1 MRKLV
6 LFLLFVCCVNLNCA
20 FAFSVEQI
28 NNPKTSC
35 AQCYVANQDLIL
47 SDNTVNSLNQ
57 LLNDLNKK
65 TGIEIAVVAIEGDE
79 TTSARELSMELFDKW
94 QIGKKGE
101 DNGVIVMLTKTS
113 REVFI
118 RTGYGVEGILTDALS
133 TRIVNKY
140 MIPYF
145 KQEKWDEGF
154 ILGVEQVVSLLDKTY
169 ENNSKKKENI
179 SKDFSIFSLFYLVI
193 SLLYLIL
200 AIILIY
206 KGYSH
211 ISNNYKLEKIK
222 ALKQKSLPWLIV
234 GIVFFPALLFL
245 LIWIYCIAIRKIK
258 KSSVQCSC
266 SNKMRLL
273 SEKEEDKYLSR
284 KAQIEEEIGSKNYDV
299 WLCESCGNTVIYPYD
314 KMLSIYTECP
324 SCKAKTC
331 YKQSEK
337 VLKYPTSFR
346 NGIMRKT
353 FRCKNCNHISHID
366 SEIPRSGGVIVGGM
380 GSGSGFGG
388 GFSGGGSWGGGF
400 SGGGGGGGRF

>member
-6 LFLLFVCCVNLNCA
+6 LFLLFVCWGQFNSL

-28 NNPKTSC
+28 VNPKTSC
-35 AQCYVANQDLIL
+35 ANCYVANQDGIL
-47 SDNTVNSLNQ
+47 SSYATDSLNQ
-57 LLNDLNKK
+57 LLHSLNQR
-65 TGIEIAVVAIEGDE
+65 TGIEIAVVAIEGE
-79 TTSARELSMELFDKW
+79 QTTSARELSMELFDAWK
-94 QIGKKGE
+94 IGKKGE
-101 DNGVIVMLTKTS
+101 DNGIIVILTKAS

-140 MIPYF
+140 MAPYF
-145 KQEKWDEGF
+145 KQGQWDEGF
-154 ILGVEQVVSLLDKTY
+154 LAGVSQIVSLFEKDY
-169 ENNSKKKENI
+169 ENI
-179 SKDFSIFSLFYLVI
+179 SKKTENKTKDFSIFSLFFLI
-193 SLLYLIL
+193 FSLIYFIL

-206 KGYSH
+206 KQYSH
-211 ISNNYKLEKIK
+211 IDNNFKLEKIK

-234 GIVFFPALLFL
+234 GIVFFPALLIL
-245 LIWIYCIAIRKIK
+245 LIWIYCIEIRRIK
-258 KSSVQCSC
+258 KSSVKCSC

-299 WLCESCGNTVIYPYD
+299 WLCEKCGNTVIYPYD
-314 KMLSIYTECP
+314 KILTNYSECP
-324 SCKAKTC
+324 SCKAKAY

-337 VLKYPTSFR
+337 VLKYPTSFK
-346 NGIMRKT
+346 NGVMRKT
-353 FRCKNCNHISHID
+353 YRCKNCNHISYID
-366 SEIPRSGGVIVGGM
+366 SDIPRSGGVIIGGM
-380 GSGSGFGG
+380 GGGSSFGG

>member
-1 MRKLV
+1 
-6 LFLLFVCCVNLNCA
+6 
-20 FAFSVEQI
+20 
-28 NNPKTSC
+28 
-35 AQCYVANQDLIL
+35 VANQDLIL

-65 TGIEIAVVAIEGDE
+65 TGIEIAVVAIEGDK

-133 TRIVNKY
+133 TRIVNNY

-145 KQEKWDEGF
+145 KKGQWDEGF
-154 ILGVEQVVSLLDKTY
+154 LSGVSQIVSLLEKDY
-169 ENNSKKKENI
+169 GNI
-179 SKDFSIFSLFYLVI
+179 SLKTENKTKNYFVISLFYLII
-193 SLLYLIL
+193 SLIYFVVALIV
-200 AIILIY
+200 IY
-206 KGYSH
+206 KQYSH
-211 ISNNYKLEKIK
+211 INNNYKLEKIK
-222 ALKQKSLPWLIV
+222 ALKQKSLPWIII
-234 GIVFFPALLFL
+234 GIVFLPGLLL
-245 LIWIYCIAIRKIK
+245 LLAWVNFYAIKRIK
-258 KSSVQCSC
+258 KAKVKCSC
-266 SNKMRLL
+266 DKEMRLL
-273 SEKEEDKYLSR
+273 SEKEEDAYLSR

-324 SCKAKTC
+324 SCRAKAC

-366 SEIPRSGGVIVGGM
+366 SDIPRSGGVIVGGM
-380 GSGSGFGG
+380 GHGSGFGG

>member
-6 LFLLFVCCVNLNCA
+6 LFLLFVCVGQFNSL

-28 NNPKTSC
+28 VNPKTSC
-35 AQCYVANQDLIL
+35 ANCYVANQDAIL
-47 SDNTVNSLNQ
+47 SSSATDRINQLLHSLNQ
-57 LLNDLNKK
+57 R
-65 TGIEIAVVAIEGDE
+65 TGIEIAVVAINGEQN
-79 TTSARELSMELFDKW
+79 TSARDVSMELFDAWK
-94 QIGKKGE
+94 IGKKGE
-101 DNGVIVMLTKTS
+101 DNGIIIILTKAS

-154 ILGVEQVVSLLDKTY
+154 LSGVSQIVRTLEKSY
-169 ENNSKKKENI
+169 ENNSKSYEN
-179 SKDFSIFSLFYLVI
+179 KTKNYFIFSLFYLII
-193 SLLYLIL
+193 SLIYFTV

-206 KGYSH
+206 KQYSH
-211 ISNNYKLEKIK
+211 IDNNFKLEKIK
-222 ALKQKSLPWLIV
+222 ALKQKSNSCIIV
-234 GIVFFPALLFL
+234 GIVFLPGLLLL
-245 LIWIYCIAIRKIK
+245 LIWIYCIAKRRIRLSKVK
-258 KSSVQCSC
+258 CSC
-266 SNKMRLL
+266 SCDMRRL

-353 FRCKNCNHISHID
+353 FRCRNCNHISHID

-380 GSGSGFGG
+380 GSGSSFGG

>member
-6 LFLLFVCCVNLNCA
+6 LFLLFVCCFSFNSA
-20 FAFSVEQI
+20 FAFSVDEI

-35 AQCYVANQDLIL
+35 AECYVANQDLIL
-47 SDNTVNSLNQ
+47 SENTVNTLNQ

-65 TGIEIAVVAIEGDE
+65 TGIEIAVVALEGDE

-94 QIGKKGE
+94 KIGKKGK
-101 DNGVIVMLTKTS
+101 DNGIIVMLTKTS

-118 RTGYGVEGILTDALS
+118 RTGYGVEGVLTDALS

-145 KQEKWDEGF
+145 KQGKWDEGF
-154 ILGVEQVVSLLDKTY
+154 LAGVSQIVSLLDKDY
-169 ENNSKKKENI
+169 VNDSKKEENKTKNYFI
-179 SKDFSIFSLFYLVI
+179 YSLFYLIV
-193 SLLYLIL
+193 S
-200 AIILIY
+200 LIY
-206 KGYSH
+206 FVLALIVIYKQYSH
-211 ISNNYKLEKIK
+211 IDNNYKLEKIK

-234 GIVFFPALLFL
+234 GIVFLPALLLL
-245 LIWIYCIAIRKIK
+245 LIWVNGIAMKRIK
-258 KSSVQCSC
+258 RAKVKCSC
-266 SNKMRLL
+266 GKDMRLL
-273 SEKEEDKYLSR
+273 SEKEEDAYLSR

-299 WLCESCGNTVIYPYD
+299 WLCESCGNTVVYPYD

-331 YKQSEK
+331 YKESEK

-353 FRCKNCNHISHID
+353 YRCKNCNHISHID
-366 SEIPRSGGVIVGGM
+366 SEIPRSGVVVVGGM
-380 GSGSGFGG
+380 GRGSGFGG

>member
-35 AQCYVANQDLIL
+35 AQCYVANQDAIL
-47 SDNTVNSLNQ
+47 SSSATDRINQLLHSLNQ
-57 LLNDLNKK
+57 R
-65 TGIEIAVVAIEGDE
+65 TGIEIAVVAINGEQ
-79 TTSARELSMELFDKW
+79 TTSARDVSMELFDAWK
-94 QIGKKGE
+94 IGKKGE
-101 DNGVIVMLTKTS
+101 DNGIIIILTKAS

-118 RTGYGVEGILTDALS
+118 RTGYGVEGYLTDALS

-140 MIPYF
+140 MAPYF
-145 KQEKWDEGF
+145 KQGKWDEGF
-154 ILGVEQVVSLLDKTY
+154 LSGVSQIVRTLEKSY
-169 ENNSKKKENI
+169 ENNSKSYEN
-179 SKDFSIFSLFYLVI
+179 KTKNYFIFSLFYLII

-234 GIVFFPALLFL
+234 GIVFFPALLLL
-245 LIWIYCIAIRKIK
+245 LIWIYCIAIRKIE
-258 KSSVQCSC
+258 KSSVKCSC

-299 WLCESCGNTVIYPYD
+299 WLCEKCGNTVIYPYD
-314 KMLSIYTECP
+314 KILSNYSECP
-324 SCKAKTC
+324 SCKAKTY

-337 VLKYPTSFR
+337 VMRYPTSFR
-346 NGIMRKT
+346 NGVMRKT
-353 FRCKNCNHISHID
+353 YRCKNCNHISHID
-366 SEIPRSGGVIVGGM
+366 SDIPRSGGVIVGGM
-380 GSGSGFGG
+380 GSGSSFGG

>member
-65 TGIEIAVVAIEGDE
+65 TGIEIAVVAIEGDK

-101 DNGVIVMLTKTS
+101 DNGIIIILTKTS

-154 ILGVEQVVSLLDKTY
+154 ISGVEQVVSLLDKTY

-179 SKDFSIFSLFYLVI
+179 SKNFSIFSLI
-193 SLLYLIL
+193 YLIFSLIFFVL

-206 KGYSH
+206 KGYSY

-299 WLCESCGNTVIYPYD
+299 WLCEKCGNTVIYPYD
-314 KMLSIYTECP
+314 KILSNYSECP
-324 SCKAKTC
+324 SCKAKTY

-337 VLKYPTSFR
+337 VMRYPTSFR
-346 NGIMRKT
+346 NGVMRKT
-353 FRCKNCNHISHID
+353 YRCKNCNHISHID
-366 SEIPRSGGVIVGGM
+366 SDIPRSGGVIVGGM
-380 GSGSGFGG
+380 GSGSSFGG

>member
-6 LFLLFVCCVNLNCA
+6 LFLLFVCCCQFNNV
-20 FAFSVEQI
+20 FAFSIEQI
-28 NNPKTSC
+28 VNPKTSC
-35 AQCYVANQDLIL
+35 ANCYVANQDAIL
-47 SDNTVNSLNQ
+47 SSSATDSLNQ
-57 LLNDLNKK
+57 ILHTLNQK
-65 TGIEIAVVAIEGDE
+65 TGIEIAVVAIEGE
-79 TTSARELSMELFDKW
+79 QTTSAREVSMELFDAWK
-94 QIGKKGE
+94 IGKKGE
-101 DNGVIVMLTKTS
+101 DNGIIIILTKAS

-133 TRIVNKY
+133 TRIVNNY

-145 KQEKWDEGF
+145 KKGQWDEGF

-169 ENNSKKKENI
+169 ENNSKKEKNI
-179 SKDFSIFSLFYLVI
+179 SKDYSIFSLFYLI
-193 SLLYLIL
+193 FSLIFFVL

-234 GIVFFPALLFL
+234 GIVFFPALLL
-245 LIWIYCIAIRKIK
+245 LLVWVNFVAKRKIRLSK
-258 KSSVQCSC
+258 VKCSC
-266 SNKMRLL
+266 GCDMRRL

-324 SCKAKTC
+324 SCKAKAC

-353 FRCKNCNHISHID
+353 YRCKNCNHISHID
-366 SEIPRSGGVIVGGM
+366 SDIPRSGGVIVGGM
-380 GSGSGFGG
+380 GSGSSFGG

>member
-65 TGIEIAVVAIEGDE
+65 TGIEIAVVAIEGE
-79 TTSARELSMELFDKW
+79 QTTSAREVSMELFDAWK
-94 QIGKKGE
+94 IGKKGE
-101 DNGVIVMLTKTS
+101 DNGIIIILTKAS

-179 SKDFSIFSLFYLVI
+179 SKDFSIFSLFYLII
-193 SLLYLIL
+193 SLIYLIL

-234 GIVFFPALLFL
+234 GIVFFPALLIL

-258 KSSVQCSC
+258 KSSVKCSC

-299 WLCESCGNTVIYPYD
+299 WLCEKCGNTVIYPYD
-314 KMLSIYTECP
+314 KILSNYSECP
-324 SCKAKTC
+324 SCKAKTY

-337 VLKYPTSFR
+337 VMRYPTSFR
-346 NGIMRKT
+346 NGVMRKT
-353 FRCKNCNHISHID
+353 YRCKNCNHISHID
-366 SEIPRSGGVIVGGM
+366 SDIPRSGGVIVGGM
-380 GSGSGFGG
+380 GSGSSFGG
-388 GFSGGGSWGGGF
+388 GISGGGSWGGGF

>member
-6 LFLLFVCCVNLNCA
+6 LFLLFVCCFSFNSA

-35 AQCYVANQDLIL
+35 AECYVANQDLIL
-47 SDNTVNSLNQ
+47 SENTVNSLNQ

-65 TGIEIAVVAIEGDE
+65 IGIEIAVVAIEGDE

-101 DNGVIVMLTKTS
+101 DNGVVVMLTKTS

-145 KQEKWDEGF
+145 KQGKWDEGF
-154 ILGVEQVVSLLDKTY
+154 LAGVSQIVSLLDKDY
-169 ENNSKKKENI
+169 ANDSKKEENKTKNYFI
-179 SKDFSIFSLFYLVI
+179 YSLI
-193 SLLYLIL
+193 YLIVS
-200 AIILIY
+200 LIY
-206 KGYSH
+206 FVVALIVIYKQYSH
-211 ISNNYKLEKIK
+211 IDNNYKLEKIK
-222 ALKQKSLPWLIV
+222 ALKQKSLPWLII
-234 GIVFFPALLFL
+234 GIVFLPALLL
-245 LIWIYCIAIRKIK
+245 LMIWVNGIAAKRIK
-258 KSSVQCSC
+258 RAKVKCSC
-266 SNKMRLL
+266 GKDMRLL
-273 SEKEEDKYLSR
+273 SEKEEDAYLSR

-299 WLCESCGNTVIYPYD
+299 WLCEGCGNTVVYPYD

-331 YKQSEK
+331 YKESEK

-353 FRCKNCNHISHID
+353 YRCKNCNHISHID
-366 SEIPRSGGVIVGGM
+366 SEIPRSGAVVVGGM
-380 GSGSGFGG
+380 GRGSGFGG

>member
-6 LFLLFVCCVNLNCA
+6 LFLLFVCVGQFNSL

-28 NNPKTSC
+28 VNPKTSC
-35 AQCYVANQDLIL
+35 ANCYVANQDLIL

-101 DNGVIVMLTKTS
+101 DNGIIVILTKKS

-118 RTGYGVEGILTDALS
+118 RTGYGVEGYLTDALS
-133 TRIVNKY
+133 SRIVNNY
-140 MIPYF
+140 MVPYF
-145 KQEKWDEGF
+145 KEGKWDEGF
-154 ILGVEQVVSLLDKTY
+154 LSGVSQIVRTLEKDY
-169 ENNSKKKENI
+169 GNI
-179 SKDFSIFSLFYLVI
+179 SLKTENKTKNYFVISLFYLII
-193 SLLYLIL
+193 SLIYFVVALIV
-200 AIILIY
+200 IY
-206 KGYSH
+206 KQYSH
-211 ISNNYKLEKIK
+211 INNNYKLEKIK
-222 ALKQKSLPWLIV
+222 ALKQKSLPWIII
-234 GIVFFPALLFL
+234 GIVFLPGLLL
-245 LIWIYCIAIRKIK
+245 LLAWVNFYAIKRIK
-258 KSSVQCSC
+258 RAKVKCSC
-266 SNKMRLL
+266 DKEMRLL
-273 SEKEEDKYLSR
+273 SEKEEDAYLSR

-366 SEIPRSGGVIVGGM
+366 SDIPRSGGVIVGGM
-380 GSGSGFGG
+380 GSGSSFGG

>member
-6 LFLLFVCCVNLNCA
+6 LFLLFVCWGQFNSL

-28 NNPKTSC
+28 VNPKTSC
-35 AQCYVANQDLIL
+35 ANCYVANQDAIL
-47 SDNTVNSLNQ
+47 SSSATDRINQLLHSLNQ
-57 LLNDLNKK
+57 R
-65 TGIEIAVVAIEGDE
+65 TGIEIAVVAINGEQ
-79 TTSARELSMELFDKW
+79 TTSARDVSMELFDAWK
-94 QIGKKGE
+94 IGKKGE
-101 DNGVIVMLTKTS
+101 DNGIIIILTKAS

-145 KQEKWDEGF
+145 KQGKWDEGF
-154 ILGVEQVVSLLDKTY
+154 LSGVSQIVSLLEKDY
-169 ENNSKKKENI
+169 GNI
-179 SKDFSIFSLFYLVI
+179 SLKTENKTKNYFVISLFYLII
-193 SLLYLIL
+193 SLIYFVVALIV
-200 AIILIY
+200 IY
-206 KGYSH
+206 KQYSH
-211 ISNNYKLEKIK
+211 INNNYKLEKIK
-222 ALKQKSLPWLIV
+222 ALKQKSLPWIII
-234 GIVFFPALLFL
+234 GIVFLPGLLL
-245 LIWIYCIAIRKIK
+245 LLAWVNFYAIKRIK
-258 KSSVQCSC
+258 RAKVKCSC
-266 SNKMRLL
+266 DKEMRLL
-273 SEKEEDKYLSR
+273 SEKEEDAYLSR

-380 GSGSGFGG
+380 GHGSGFGG

>member
-6 LFLLFVCCVNLNCA
+6 LFLLFVCCCQFNNV
-20 FAFSVEQI
+20 FAFSIEQI
-28 NNPKTSC
+28 VNPKTSC
-35 AQCYVANQDLIL
+35 ANCYVANQDAIL
-47 SDNTVNSLNQ
+47 SSSATDSLNQ
-57 LLNDLNKK
+57 ILHTLNQK
-65 TGIEIAVVAIEGDE
+65 TGIEIAVVAIEGE
-79 TTSARELSMELFDKW
+79 QTTSAREVSMELFDAWK
-94 QIGKKGE
+94 IGKKGE
-101 DNGVIVMLTKTS
+101 DNGIIIILTKAS

-133 TRIVNKY
+133 TRIVNNY

-145 KQEKWDEGF
+145 KKGQWDEGF

-169 ENNSKKKENI
+169 ENNSKKEKNI
-179 SKDFSIFSLFYLVI
+179 SKDYSIFSLFYLI
-193 SLLYLIL
+193 FSLIFFVL

-234 GIVFFPALLFL
+234 GIVFFPALLL
-245 LIWIYCIAIRKIK
+245 LLVWVNFVAKRKIRLSK
-258 KSSVQCSC
+258 VKCSC
-266 SNKMRLL
+266 GCDMRRL

-284 KAQIEEEIGSKNYDV
+284 KAQIEEEIGSKDYDV
-299 WLCESCGNTVIYPYD
+299 WLCEKCGNTVIYPYD
-314 KMLSIYTECP
+314 KILTNYSECP
-324 SCKAKTC
+324 SCKAKTY

-337 VLKYPTSFR
+337 VMRYPTSFR
-346 NGIMRKT
+346 NGVMRKT
-353 FRCKNCNHISHID
+353 YRCKNCNHISHID
-366 SEIPRSGGVIVGGM
+366 SDIPRSGGVIVGGM
-380 GSGSGFGG
+380 GSGSSFGG

>member
-6 LFLLFVCCVNLNCA
+6 LFLLFVCLGQFNSL

-28 NNPKTSC
+28 VNPKTSC
-35 AQCYVANQDLIL
+35 ANCYVANQDAIL
-47 SDNTVNSLNQ
+47 SSSATDRINQLLHSLNQ
-57 LLNDLNKK
+57 K
-65 TGIEIAVVAIEGDE
+65 TGIEIAVVAINGEQ
-79 TTSARELSMELFDKW
+79 TTSARDVSMELFDAWK
-94 QIGKKGE
+94 IGKKGE
-101 DNGVIVMLTKTS
+101 DNGIIIILTKAS

-133 TRIVNKY
+133 TRIVNNY

-145 KQEKWDEGF
+145 KEGKWDEGF
-154 ILGVEQVVSLLDKTY
+154 LSGVSQIVRTLEKSY
-169 ENNSKKKENI
+169 ENNSKSYEN
-179 SKDFSIFSLFYLVI
+179 KTKNYFIFSLFYLII
-193 SLLYLIL
+193 SLIYLIL

-234 GIVFFPALLFL
+234 GIVFFPALLL
-245 LIWIYCIAIRKIK
+245 LLVWVNFVAKRKIRLSK
-258 KSSVQCSC
+258 VKCSC
-266 SNKMRLL
+266 GCNMRRL

-284 KAQIEEEIGSKNYDV
+284 KAQIEEEIGSKDYDV
-299 WLCESCGNTVIYPYD
+299 WLCEKCGNTVIYPYD
-314 KMLSIYTECP
+314 KILTNYSECP
-324 SCKAKTC
+324 SCKAKTY

-337 VLKYPTSFR
+337 VMRYPTSFR
-346 NGIMRKT
+346 NGVMRKT
-353 FRCKNCNHISHID
+353 YRCKNCNHISHID
-366 SEIPRSGGVIVGGM
+366 SDIPRSGGVIVGGM
-380 GSGSGFGG
+380 GSGSSFGG

>member
-6 LFLLFVCCVNLNCA
+6 LFLLFVCWGQFNSL

-28 NNPKTSC
+28 VNPKTSC
-35 AQCYVANQDLIL
+35 ANCYVANQDAIL
-47 SDNTVNSLNQ
+47 SSSATDRINQLLHSLNQ
-57 LLNDLNKK
+57 R
-65 TGIEIAVVAIEGDE
+65 TGIEIAVVAINGGQN
-79 TTSARELSMELFDKW
+79 TSARDVSMELFDAWK
-94 QIGKKGE
+94 IGKKGE
-101 DNGVIVMLTKTS
+101 DNGIIVILTKKS

-118 RTGYGVEGILTDALS
+118 RTGYGIEGILTDALS

-154 ILGVEQVVSLLDKTY
+154 LSGVSQIVRTLEKSY
-169 ENNSKKKENI
+169 ENNSKSYEN
-179 SKDFSIFSLFYLVI
+179 KTKNYFIFSLFYLII
-193 SLLYLIL
+193 SLIYFTV

-206 KGYSH
+206 KQYSH
-211 ISNNYKLEKIK
+211 IDNNFKLEKIK
-222 ALKQKSLPWLIV
+222 ALKQKSNSWIIV
-234 GIVFFPALLFL
+234 GIVFLPGLLLL

-299 WLCESCGNTVIYPYD
+299 WLCEKCGNTVIYPYD
-314 KMLSIYTECP
+314 KILSNYSECP
-324 SCKAKTC
+324 SCKAKTY

-366 SEIPRSGGVIVGGM
+366 SDIPRSGGVIVGGM
-380 GSGSGFGG
+380 GSGSSFGG

>member
-6 LFLLFVCCVNLNCA
+6 LFLLFVCVGQFNSL

-28 NNPKTSC
+28 VNPKTNC
-35 AQCYVANQDLIL
+35 ANCYVANQDAIL
-47 SDNTVNSLNQ
+47 SSSATDRINQLLHSLNQ
-57 LLNDLNKK
+57 R
-65 TGIEIAVVAIEGDE
+65 TGIEIAVVAIEGE
-79 TTSARELSMELFDKW
+79 QNTSARDVSMELFDAWK
-94 QIGKKGE
+94 IGKKGE
-101 DNGVIVMLTKTS
+101 DNGIIIILTKAS

-154 ILGVEQVVSLLDKTY
+154 ISGVSQIVSLLEKDY
-169 ENNSKKKENI
+169 GNI
-179 SKDFSIFSLFYLVI
+179 SLKTENKTKNYFVISLFYLII
-193 SLLYLIL
+193 SLIYFVVALIV
-200 AIILIY
+200 IY
-206 KGYSH
+206 KQYSH
-211 ISNNYKLEKIK
+211 IDNNFKLEKIK
-222 ALKQKSLPWLIV
+222 ALKQKSNSWIII
-234 GIVFFPALLFL
+234 GIVFLPGLLL
-245 LIWIYCIAIRKIK
+245 LLAWVNFYAIKRIK
-258 KSSVQCSC
+258 RAKVKCSC
-266 SNKMRLL
+266 DKEMRLL
-273 SEKEEDKYLSR
+273 SEKEEDAYLSR

-299 WLCESCGNTVIYPYD
+299 WLCEKCGNTVIYPYD
-314 KMLSIYTECP
+314 KILSNYSECP
-324 SCKAKTC
+324 SCKAKTY

-353 FRCKNCNHISHID
+353 YRCKNCNHISHID
-366 SEIPRSGGVIVGGM
+366 SDIPRSGGVIVGGM
-380 GSGSGFGG
+380 GSGSSFGG

>member
-6 LFLLFVCCVNLNCA
+6 LFLLFVCCCQFNSL

-28 NNPKTSC
+28 VNPKTSC
-35 AQCYVANQDLIL
+35 AQCYVANQDGIL
-47 SDNTVNSLNQ
+47 SSYATDSLNQ
-57 LLNDLNKK
+57 LLHSLNQR
-65 TGIEIAVVAIEGDE
+65 TGIEIAVVAIEGE
-79 TTSARELSMELFDKW
+79 QTTSARELSMELFDKW

-133 TRIVNKY
+133 TRIVNNY

-145 KQEKWDEGF
+145 KKGQWDEGF
-154 ILGVEQVVSLLDKTY
+154 LSGVSQIVSLLEKDY
-169 ENNSKKKENI
+169 GNI
-179 SKDFSIFSLFYLVI
+179 SLKTENKTKNYFVISLFYLII
-193 SLLYLIL
+193 SLIYFVVALIV
-200 AIILIY
+200 IY
-206 KGYSH
+206 KQYSH
-211 ISNNYKLEKIK
+211 INNNYKLEKIK
-222 ALKQKSLPWLIV
+222 ALKQKSLPWIII
-234 GIVFFPALLFL
+234 GIVFLPGLLL
-245 LIWIYCIAIRKIK
+245 LLAWVNFYAIKRIK
-258 KSSVQCSC
+258 RAKVKCSC
-266 SNKMRLL
+266 DKEMRLL
-273 SEKEEDKYLSR
+273 SEKEEDAYLSR

-324 SCKAKTC
+324 SCKAKTY

-337 VLKYPTSFR
+337 VMRYPTSFR
-346 NGIMRKT
+346 NGVMRKT

-380 GSGSGFGG
+380 GHGSGFGG

>member
-65 TGIEIAVVAIEGDE
+65 TGIEIAVVAIEGDK

-133 TRIVNKY
+133 TRIVNNY

-145 KQEKWDEGF
+145 KKGQWDEGF
-154 ILGVEQVVSLLDKTY
+154 LSGVSQIVSLLEKDY
-169 ENNSKKKENI
+169 GNI
-179 SKDFSIFSLFYLVI
+179 SLKTENKTKNYFVISLFYLII
-193 SLLYLIL
+193 SLIYFVVALIV
-200 AIILIY
+200 IY
-206 KGYSH
+206 KQYSH
-211 ISNNYKLEKIK
+211 INNNYKLEKIK
-222 ALKQKSLPWLIV
+222 ALKQKSLPWIII
-234 GIVFFPALLFL
+234 GIVFLPGLLL
-245 LIWIYCIAIRKIK
+245 LLAWVNFYAIKRIK
-258 KSSVQCSC
+258 KAKVKCSC
-266 SNKMRLL
+266 DKEMRLL
-273 SEKEEDKYLSR
+273 SEKEEDAYLSR

-324 SCKAKTC
+324 SCRAKAC

-366 SEIPRSGGVIVGGM
+366 SDIPRSGGVIVGGM
-380 GSGSGFGG
+380 GHGSGFGG

>member
-6 LFLLFVCCVNLNCA
+6 LFLLFVCWGQFNSL

-28 NNPKTSC
+28 VNPKTSC
-35 AQCYVANQDLIL
+35 ANCYVANQDTIL
-47 SDNTVNSLNQ
+47 SSSATDRINQLLHSLNQ
-57 LLNDLNKK
+57 K
-65 TGIEIAVVAIEGDE
+65 TGIEIAVVAIEGE
-79 TTSARELSMELFDKW
+79 QTTSAREVSMELFDAWK
-94 QIGKKGE
+94 IGKKGE
-101 DNGVIVMLTKTS
+101 DNGIIIILTKAS

-133 TRIVNKY
+133 TRIVNNY

-145 KQEKWDEGF
+145 KKGQWDEGF
-154 ILGVEQVVSLLDKTY
+154 LSGVSQIVSLLEKEY
-169 ENNSKKKENI
+169 ENKSKEN
-179 SKDFSIFSLFYLVI
+179 KNNPKNYFVFSLFYLII
-193 SLLYLIL
+193 SLIYLIL

-222 ALKQKSLPWLIV
+222 ALKQKSLPWLII
-234 GIVFFPALLFL
+234 GIVFLPALLL
-245 LIWIYCIAIRKIK
+245 LMIWVNGIAAKRIK
-258 KSSVQCSC
+258 RAKVKCSC
-266 SNKMRLL
+266 DKEMRLL
-273 SEKEEDKYLSR
+273 SEKEEDAYLSR

-314 KMLSIYTECP
+314 KILSNYSECP

-353 FRCKNCNHISHID
+353 YRCKNCNHISYID
-366 SEIPRSGGVIVGGM
+366 SEIPRSGGVIVGGI
-380 GSGSGFGG
+380 GHGSGFGG

>member
-6 LFLLFVCCVNLNCA
+6 LFLLFVCVGQFNSL

-28 NNPKTSC
+28 VNPKTSC
-35 AQCYVANQDLIL
+35 ANCYVANQDAIL
-47 SDNTVNSLNQ
+47 SSSATDRINQLLHSLNQ
-57 LLNDLNKK
+57 R
-65 TGIEIAVVAIEGDE
+65 TGIEIAVVAIEGE
-79 TTSARELSMELFDKW
+79 QNTSARDVSMELFDAWK
-94 QIGKKGE
+94 IGKKGE
-101 DNGVIVMLTKTS
+101 DNGIIIILTKTS

-154 ILGVEQVVSLLDKTY
+154 ISGVEQVVSLLDKTY

-193 SLLYLIL
+193 SLIYLIL

-258 KSSVQCSC
+258 KSSVKCSC

-299 WLCESCGNTVIYPYD
+299 WLCEKCGNTVIYPYD
-314 KMLSIYTECP
+314 KILSNYSECP
-324 SCKAKTC
+324 SCKAKTY

-337 VLKYPTSFR
+337 VMRYPTSFR
-346 NGIMRKT
+346 NGVMRKT
-353 FRCKNCNHISHID
+353 YRCKNCNHISHID
-366 SEIPRSGGVIVGGM
+366 SDIPRSGGVIVGGM
-380 GSGSGFGG
+380 GSGSSFGG

>member
-6 LFLLFVCCVNLNCA
+6 LFLLFVCVGQFNNV

-28 NNPKTSC
+28 VNPKTSC

-65 TGIEIAVVAIEGDE
+65 TGIEIAVVAIEGE
-79 TTSARELSMELFDKW
+79 QTTSAREVSMELFDAWKV
-94 QIGKKGE
+94 GKKGE
-101 DNGVIVMLTKTS
+101 DNGIIVILTKKS

-118 RTGYGVEGILTDALS
+118 RTGYGVEGYLTDALS
-133 TRIVNKY
+133 SRIVNNY
-140 MIPYF
+140 MVPYF
-145 KQEKWDEGF
+145 KEGKWDEGF
-154 ILGVEQVVSLLDKTY
+154 LSGVSQIVRTLEKSY
-169 ENNSKKKENI
+169 ENNSKSYEN
-179 SKDFSIFSLFYLVI
+179 KTKNYFIFSLFYLII
-193 SLLYLIL
+193 SLIYFTV

-206 KGYSH
+206 KQYSH

-234 GIVFFPALLFL
+234 GIVFFPALLIL
-245 LIWIYCIAIRKIK
+245 LIWIYCIAKRRIRLSKVK
-258 KSSVQCSC
+258 CSC
-266 SNKMRLL
+266 SCDMRRL

-284 KAQIEEEIGSKNYDV
+284 KAQIEEEIGSKDYDV
-299 WLCESCGNTVIYPYD
+299 WLCEKCGQTVIYPYD
-314 KMLSIYTECP
+314 KILTNYSECP
-324 SCKAKTC
+324 SCKAKTY

-337 VLKYPTSFR
+337 VLKYPTSFK
-346 NGIMRKT
+346 NGVMRKT
-353 FRCKNCNHISHID
+353 YRCKNCNHISHID
-366 SEIPRSGGVIVGGM
+366 SDIPRSGGVIVGGM
-380 GSGSGFGG
+380 GSGSSFGG

>member
-6 LFLLFVCCVNLNCA
+6 LFLLFVCCCQFNNV
-20 FAFSVEQI
+20 FAFSIEQI
-28 NNPKTSC
+28 VNPKTSC
-35 AQCYVANQDLIL
+35 ANCYVANQDAIL
-47 SDNTVNSLNQ
+47 SSSATDSLNQ
-57 LLNDLNKK
+57 ILHTLNQK
-65 TGIEIAVVAIEGDE
+65 TGIEIAVVAINGEQ
-79 TTSARELSMELFDKW
+79 TTSARDVSMELFDAWK
-94 QIGKKGE
+94 IGKKGE
-101 DNGVIVMLTKTS
+101 DNGIIIILTKAS

-145 KQEKWDEGF
+145 KQGKWDEGF
-154 ILGVEQVVSLLDKTY
+154 ISGVEQIVSLLDKTY
-169 ENNSKKKENI
+169 ENNSKKEKNI
-179 SKDFSIFSLFYLVI
+179 SKDYFVFSLFYLII
-193 SLLYLIL
+193 SLIYFVL

-234 GIVFFPALLFL
+234 GIVFFPALLL
-245 LIWIYCIAIRKIK
+245 LLVWVNFVAKRKIRLSK
-258 KSSVQCSC
+258 VKCSC
-266 SNKMRLL
+266 GCDMRRL

-284 KAQIEEEIGSKNYDV
+284 KAQIEEEIGSKDYDV
-299 WLCESCGNTVIYPYD
+299 WLCEKCGNTVIYPYD
-314 KMLSIYTECP
+314 KILTNYSECP
-324 SCKAKTC
+324 SCKAKTY

-337 VLKYPTSFR
+337 VMRYPTSFR
-346 NGIMRKT
+346 NGVMRKT
-353 FRCKNCNHISHID
+353 YRCKNCNHISHID
-366 SEIPRSGGVIVGGM
+366 SDIPRSGGVIVGGM
-380 GSGSGFGG
+380 GSGSSFGG

>member
-6 LFLLFVCCVNLNCA
+6 LFLLFVCWGQFNSL

-28 NNPKTSC
+28 VNPKTSC

-145 KQEKWDEGF
+145 KEGKWDEGF
-154 ILGVEQVVSLLDKTY
+154 LSGVSQIVRTLEKSY
-169 ENNSKKKENI
+169 ENNSKSYEN
-179 SKDFSIFSLFYLVI
+179 KTKNYFIFSLI
-193 SLLYLIL
+193 YLIL

-211 ISNNYKLEKIK
+211 ISDNYKLEKIK

-234 GIVFFPALLFL
+234 GIVFFPALLIL

-258 KSSVQCSC
+258 KSSVKCSC

-273 SEKEEDKYLSR
+273 SEKEEDKYLSS

-299 WLCESCGNTVIYPYD
+299 WLCEKCGNTVIYPYD
-314 KMLSIYTECP
+314 KILSNYSECP
-324 SCKAKTC
+324 SCKAKTY

-337 VLKYPTSFR
+337 VMRYPTSFR
-346 NGIMRKT
+346 NGVMRKT
-353 FRCKNCNHISHID
+353 YRCKNCNHISHID
-366 SEIPRSGGVIVGGM
+366 SDIPRSGGVIVGGM
-380 GSGSGFGG
+380 GSGSSFGG

>member
-6 LFLLFVCCVNLNCA
+6 LFLLFVCCVSFNYA

-35 AQCYVANQDLIL
+35 AECYVANQDLIL
-47 SDNTVNSLNQ
+47 SDNAVNTLNQ
-57 LLNDLNKK
+57 LLNDLDTK
-65 TGIEIAVVAIEGDE
+65 TGIEIAVVAVEGEE
-79 TTSARELSMELFDKW
+79 TTSARDLSMELFDKW

-101 DNGVIVMLTKTS
+101 DNGIIVMLTKAS

-145 KQEKWDEGF
+145 KEGKWDEGF
-154 ILGVEQVVSLLDKTY
+154 LAGVSQVVSLLDKDY
-169 ENNSKKKENI
+169 ENNSKENKNNPKEY
-179 SKDFSIFSLFYLVI
+179 FIFSLVYLII
-193 SLLYLIL
+193 SLIYFVVALI
-200 AIILIY
+200 AIS
-206 KGYSH
+206 KQYSH
-211 ISNNYKLEKIK
+211 IDNNYKLEKIK
-222 ALKQKSLPWLIV
+222 ALKQKSLPWLII
-234 GIVFFPALLFL
+234 GIVFLPALLL
-245 LIWIYCIAIRKIK
+245 LLAWIYLYVIK
-258 KSSVQCSC
+258 RIKRASVRCSC

-273 SEKEEDKYLSR
+273 SEKEEDAYLSR

-299 WLCESCGNTVIYPYD
+299 WLCEKCGVTVIYPYD
-314 KMLSIYTECP
+314 KILTNYSDCP
-324 SCKAKTC
+324 SCKAKTY
-331 YKQSEK
+331 YKESEK

-353 FRCKNCNHISHID
+353 YRCKNCNHISYID

-380 GSGSGFGG
+380 GHGSGFGG

>member
-6 LFLLFVCCVNLNCA
+6 LFLLFVCCFSFNSA
-20 FAFSVEQI
+20 FAFSVDEI

-35 AQCYVANQDLIL
+35 AECYVANQDLIL
-47 SDNTVNSLNQ
+47 SENTVNSLNQ

-94 QIGKKGE
+94 KIGKKGK
-101 DNGVIVMLTKTS
+101 DNGIIVMLTKTS

-118 RTGYGVEGILTDALS
+118 RTGYGVEGVLTDALS

-145 KQEKWDEGF
+145 KQGKWDEGF
-154 ILGVEQVVSLLDKTY
+154 LAGVSQIVSLLDKDY
-169 ENNSKKKENI
+169 VNDSKKEENKTKNYFI
-179 SKDFSIFSLFYLVI
+179 YSLFYLIV
-193 SLLYLIL
+193 S
-200 AIILIY
+200 LIY
-206 KGYSH
+206 FVLALIVIYKQYSH
-211 ISNNYKLEKIK
+211 IDNNYKLEKIK
-222 ALKQKSLPWLIV
+222 ALKQKSLPWLII
-234 GIVFFPALLFL
+234 GIVFLPALLLL
-245 LIWIYCIAIRKIK
+245 LIWVNGIAMKRIK
-258 KSSVQCSC
+258 RAKVKCSC
-266 SNKMRLL
+266 GKGMRLL
-273 SEKEEDKYLSR
+273 SEKEEDAYLSR

-314 KMLSIYTECP
+314 KILTSYSDCP
-324 SCKAKTC
+324 SCRAKAC

-353 FRCKNCNHISHID
+353 YRCKNCNHISHID

-380 GSGSGFGG
+380 GHGSGFGG

>member
-6 LFLLFVCCVNLNCA
+6 LFLLFVCVGQFNSL

-28 NNPKTSC
+28 VNPKTSC
-35 AQCYVANQDLIL
+35 ANCYVANQDAIL
-47 SDNTVNSLNQ
+47 SSSATDRINQLLHSLNQ
-57 LLNDLNKK
+57 R
-65 TGIEIAVVAIEGDE
+65 TGIEIAVVAIEGE
-79 TTSARELSMELFDKW
+79 QNTSARDVSMELFDAWK
-94 QIGKKGE
+94 IGKKGE
-101 DNGVIVMLTKTS
+101 DNGIIIILTKAS

-118 RTGYGVEGILTDALS
+118 RTGYGVEGYLTDALS
-133 TRIVNKY
+133 TRIVNNY

-145 KQEKWDEGF
+145 KKGQWDEGF
-154 ILGVEQVVSLLDKTY
+154 LSGVSQIVSLLEKDY
-169 ENNSKKKENI
+169 GNI
-179 SKDFSIFSLFYLVI
+179 SLKTENKTKNYFVISLFYLII
-193 SLLYLIL
+193 SLIYFVVALIV
-200 AIILIY
+200 IY
-206 KGYSH
+206 KQYSH
-211 ISNNYKLEKIK
+211 INNNYKLEKIK
-222 ALKQKSLPWLIV
+222 ALKQKSLPWIII
-234 GIVFFPALLFL
+234 GIVFLPGLLL
-245 LIWIYCIAIRKIK
+245 LLAWVNFYAIKRIK
-258 KSSVQCSC
+258 KAKVKCSC
-266 SNKMRLL
+266 DKEMRLL
-273 SEKEEDKYLSR
+273 SEKEEDAYLSR

-353 FRCKNCNHISHID
+353 YRCKNCNHISHID

-380 GSGSGFGG
+380 GSGSSFGG